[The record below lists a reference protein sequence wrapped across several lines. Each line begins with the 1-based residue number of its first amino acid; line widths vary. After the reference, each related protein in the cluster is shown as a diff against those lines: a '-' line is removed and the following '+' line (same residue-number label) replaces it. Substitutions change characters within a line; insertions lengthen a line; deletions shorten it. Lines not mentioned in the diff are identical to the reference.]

1 MLAETQHNTPVL
13 SLSEELLSLCVSGK
27 VEGKL
32 IRYEI
37 RKTACVLNTKT
48 LFGMN

>member
-1 MLAETQHNTPVL
+1 
-13 SLSEELLSLCVSGK
+13 

-48 LFGMN
+48 LFGMNWVVEQDIETKVLMETCDLGDYM